1 MSKLIY
7 EEETY
12 TILGKCINVHNHF
25 GNGLLEI
32 IYKDALEIEFASS
45 GVSFAREKEYPVFY
59 NKVKLKH
66 TFYADFVVFDKIIL
80 EIKAVSALS
89 DAHIAQSINYL
100 KISNNKIALLVNF
113 GQERLEYQRLI
124 V

>member
-1 MSKLIY
+1 MSKLLF
-7 EEETY
+7 EQETY
-12 TILGKCINVHNHF
+12 SILGKCFIVHNHF
-25 GNGLLEI
+25 GPGMLEI
-32 IYKDALEIEFASS
+32 IYKDALEIEFSNAN
-45 GVSFAREKEYPVFY
+45 VFFEREKEYPVFY
-59 NKVKLKH
+59 NNIKLKH

-100 KISNNKIALLVNF
+100 KISSSRIALLVNF